1 MPKQEAVRD
10 TARALQ
16 KFVQREDVRF
26 TAFMCALSYERSR
39 KKMNYADARKLEKPK
54 KVLSYENTFAKLE
67 CGHRIYFWRRN
78 GKAPKN
84 LLCAKCISERMNIAS

>member
-10 TARALQ
+10 TPYPLPQ
-16 KFVQREDVRF
+16 FVQREDVRF
-26 TAFMCALSYERSR
+26 TAFMFEMSHERSR